1 MIVSDAA
8 VRQRISVMVLAL
20 IIFVFGVYSY
30 QMLPRES
37 EPDITIPYVFVSTDY
52 KGVTPSDMETS
63 VTVPIEKKLKGLEG
77 VKKINSISSEGQS
90 SISIEFVTGTDI
102 DDALEKVRNK
112 VDEANNDLPTDLEN
126 APSVFEVNFS
136 EMPIVVFSLSGPCGN
151 PCLKKIADNI
161 EDEIEAIP
169 GVLDVTIAGA
179 LEREIRIE
187 IIPEKLA
194 FYGIPITAF
203 QQIVSSE
210 NQNVSGGAIRLGDG
224 RFQLR
229 VPGEFKTPEE
239 IYGLVIGTHN
249 GQPVYLK
256 DLANVVDGFK
266 DEASRSRLN
275 GQESINLSV
284 KKRAG
289 ENIIKITD
297 TIDVIL
303 ARLSAGWP
311 KGTEIVKVMDKAKDI
326 RMMVADLENNILSG
340 LVLVILVIFF
350 ALGIRNAFLVSLSIP
365 FSMFLSFIVLSV
377 MEITLNMVVL
387 FSLTLALGMLVDN
400 AIVIVENIYRYLD
413 QGVERIQAAMKATS
427 EVAWPVI
434 GSTATTLAAFSPMI
448 FWPGIMGEF
457 MSYLPITL
465 IVTLS
470 SSLFVAMVI
479 NPALA
484 SFFMKTKEQREKRLS
499 ADEAAKAG
507 EKPINISGPVLTA
520 YSRILKSA
528 LNHRVTV
535 IFTSFALLVLFFQ
548 SWMLV
553 VGLEKPVE
561 FFPHIDPKSMYVNF
575 DMPEGSDLDYNDR
588 LLKQTE
594 MHINGVDSIHE
605 IQSFDDVFEKSYQ
618 LKTHKKADGQEYQ
631 GPSDLENIE
640 YVYARAITIPQPGAA
655 FEATT
660 PNHVGVQFIDLKDRN
675 VSTDKTLEE
684 IRNRVQFIPGAKI
697 TVAKADEG
705 PPTGAP
711 INIEISGDD
720 FRVLGRLANDIRKI
734 VEQVPHVEDIRDD
747 YVEGTPSV
755 RVAIDRQKAALFG
768 LTTDSIGF
776 ALKTGYNGLDVS
788 TYHEGDED
796 FDITVQLSDPQ
807 RRVTDVLRELM
818 IPAPNGRLVP
828 LTTLARIDYTG
839 SIGNISRINHERVV
853 TVRANVDET
862 KVPGAVAR
870 VQAEELLKDFPL
882 PQGYK
887 ARFTGEFEFQKES
900 EEFLSRTFVIAV
912 FLIFLILVTMFNS
925 VTQPF
930 IIMTAVLLSLG
941 GAFFGLLFI
950 RSPFGII
957 MTGVGVISLAGVV
970 VNNGIVLVDYIN
982 KLRERGLTVHDAIV
996 AGGATRL
1003 RPVLLTA
1010 ITTILGLLPM
1020 VTGVSFDFHMWEIS
1034 WVSEST
1040 QWWRSM
1046 AIVVIFGLMI
1056 ATFLTLVVVPTMYSL
1071 LESFQ
1076 HSMESII
1083 GSLRR
1088 LYWRPYEWL
1097 TGETVKT
1104 KKE

>member
-1 MIVSDAA
+1 
-8 VRQRISVMVLAL
+8 
-20 IIFVFGVYSY
+20 
-30 QMLPRES
+30 
-37 EPDITIPYVFVSTDY
+37 
-52 KGVTPSDMETS
+52 
-63 VTVPIEKKLKGLEG
+63 
-77 VKKINSISSEGQS
+77 
-90 SISIEFVTGTDI
+90 
-102 DDALEKVRNK
+102 
-112 VDEANNDLPTDLEN
+112 
-126 APSVFEVNFS
+126 
-136 EMPIVVFSLSGPCGN
+136 
-151 PCLKKIADNI
+151 
-161 EDEIEAIP
+161 
-169 GVLDVTIAGA
+169 
-179 LEREIRIE
+179 
-187 IIPEKLA
+187 
-194 FYGIPITAF
+194 
-203 QQIVSSE
+203 
-210 NQNVSGGAIRLGDG
+210 
-224 RFQLR
+224 
-229 VPGEFKTPEE
+229 
-239 IYGLVIGTHN
+239 
-249 GQPVYLK
+249 
-256 DLANVVDGFK
+256 
-266 DEASRSRLN
+266 
-275 GQESINLSV
+275 
-284 KKRAG
+284 
-289 ENIIKITD
+289 
-297 TIDVIL
+297 
-303 ARLSAGWP
+303 
-311 KGTEIVKVMDKAKDI
+311 
-326 RMMVADLENNILSG
+326 
-340 LVLVILVIFF
+340 
-350 ALGIRNAFLVSLSIP
+350 
-365 FSMFLSFIVLSV
+365 
-377 MEITLNMVVL
+377 
-387 FSLTLALGMLVDN
+387 
-400 AIVIVENIYRYLD
+400 
-413 QGVERIQAAMKATS
+413 
-427 EVAWPVI
+427 
-434 GSTATTLAAFSPMI
+434 
-448 FWPGIMGEF
+448 
-457 MSYLPITL
+457 
-465 IVTLS
+465 
-470 SSLFVAMVI
+470 
-479 NPALA
+479 
-484 SFFMKTKEQREKRLS
+484 
-499 ADEAAKAG
+499 
-507 EKPINISGPVLTA
+507 
-520 YSRILKSA
+520 
-528 LNHRVTV
+528 
-535 IFTSFALLVLFFQ
+535 
-548 SWMLV
+548 
-553 VGLEKPVE
+553 
-561 FFPHIDPKSMYVNF
+561 
-575 DMPEGSDLDYNDR
+575 
-588 LLKQTE
+588 
-594 MHINGVDSIHE
+594 
-605 IQSFDDVFEKSYQ
+605 
-618 LKTHKKADGQEYQ
+618 
-631 GPSDLENIE
+631 
-640 YVYARAITIPQPGAA
+640 
-655 FEATT
+655 
-660 PNHVGVQFIDLKDRN
+660 
-675 VSTDKTLEE
+675 
-684 IRNRVQFIPGAKI
+684 
-697 TVAKADEG
+697 VAKADEG

-828 LTTLARIDYTG
+828 LTTLAQIDYTG

-853 TVRANVDET
+853 TVKANVDET

-870 VQAEELLKDFPL
+870 VQAEELLEDFPL

-925 VTQPF
+925 VIQPF

-1020 VTGVSFDFHMWEIS
+1020 VTGVSFDFHIWDIS

-1056 ATFLTLVVVPTMYSL
+1056 ATFLTLVVVPTLYSL